1 MARQM
6 VDIHLDASEDLAVNS
21 GDFTT
26 VESTPQHQQQLIM
39 NDKGDFKQNPVAC
52 VGVFE
57 YLYDEN
63 FGELIRTICLEFTK
77 DGMDVVS
84 VRLMP
89 GGVVSSD
96 AFYK

>member
-39 NDKGDFKQNPVAC
+39 NDKGDFKQIGIYA
-52 VGVFE
+52 
-57 YLYDEN
+57 
-63 FGELIRTICLEFTK
+63 
-77 DGMDVVS
+77 
-84 VRLMP
+84 
-89 GGVVSSD
+89 
-96 AFYK
+96 